1 MGLDLMVLGGTA
13 PYHFVWSDGS
23 DLEDLVAGAGT
34 YTVTVTDDRGCGI
47 STPAFTIGAGE
58 GPTAGAE
65 VSATT
70 TLVNVP
76 VTFTS
81 TSTEGEVVWAFG
93 DGQISTEAAPQH
105 SYSTPGTYTVSLTVT
120 NGECSDTWTMEMQV
134 ETSTPARVSIP
145 AEGLS
150 TGVWFVRVGNTSTT
164 RTVRVPLV
172 R

>member
-1 MGLDLMVLGGTA
+1 
-13 PYHFVWSDGS
+13 
-23 DLEDLVAGAGT
+23 
-34 YTVTVTDDRGCGI
+34 
-47 STPAFTIGAGE
+47 
-58 GPTAGAE
+58 
-65 VSATT
+65 
-70 TLVNVP
+70 
-76 VTFTS
+76 
-81 TSTEGEVVWAFG
+81 VVWAFG

-134 ETSTPARVSIP
+134 ETSTSILDNEHLVTNAWYGNDKFVVEHTINNGMPVTIEVMDATGRLHIRRQVAGTPARVSIP